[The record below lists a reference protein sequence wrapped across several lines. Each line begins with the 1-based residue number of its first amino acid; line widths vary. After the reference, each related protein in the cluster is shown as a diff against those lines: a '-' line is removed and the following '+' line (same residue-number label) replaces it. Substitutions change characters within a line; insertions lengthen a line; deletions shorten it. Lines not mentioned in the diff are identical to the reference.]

1 MSEETFHDEVDI
13 EDDSDSSD
21 VVLHGNQK
29 SEMRRESDNHDI
41 TSSNRMSAEV
51 INGRNSPEENVC
63 LLQSH
68 SIAPNGTLVQCHKR
82 YGSAE
87 KINVENASNQSHEES
102 DLVNSGRG
110 RDKNKEDYSI
120 SSVT

>member
-1 MSEETFHDEVDI
+1 MSEQTFHDEVDI

-21 VVLHGNQK
+21 VVLHGNKK
-29 SEMRRESDNHDI
+29 SEIRRESDNHDI
-41 TSSNRMSAEV
+41 TSGDRMSAEL
-51 INGRNSPEENVC
+51 IDGTNSPEENVS

-87 KINVENASNQSHEES
+87 KIIVENALN
-102 DLVNSGRG
+102 
-110 RDKNKEDYSI
+110 
-120 SSVT
+120 

>member
-1 MSEETFHDEVDI
+1 MSEETSHKLDI

-21 VVLHGNQK
+21 VVLHDNQN
-29 SEMRRESDNHDI
+29 SEMRRESNNHDI
-41 TSSNRMSAEV
+41 TSGDRMSVEV
-51 INGRNSPEENVC
+51 MDGTNSPEENVC

-87 KINVENASNQSHEES
+87 KINVEHASNQSQEES
-102 DLVNSGRG
+102 DLINSGRG
-110 RDKNKEDYSI
+110 SDKNKGDYST